1 MLVEEPAYERRPYW
15 NGFSRIDQ
23 EVTVASK
30 RREHAKLRISTRC
43 RKRLVHSPRQVRAKI
58 CVVLRV

>member
-15 NGFSRIDQ
+15 NGVSRIDQ

-30 RREHAKLRISTRC
+30 WRERLTAEAAKEYRSPE
-43 RKRLVHSPRQVRAKI
+43 RL
-58 CVVLRV
+58 